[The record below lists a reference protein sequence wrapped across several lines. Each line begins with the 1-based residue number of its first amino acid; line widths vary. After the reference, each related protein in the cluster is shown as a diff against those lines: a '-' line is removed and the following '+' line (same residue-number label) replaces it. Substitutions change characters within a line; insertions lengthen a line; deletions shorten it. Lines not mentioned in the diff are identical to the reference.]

1 MRKRALRIKGA
12 NHSFNQKFTTFTITL
27 NTWQQMLNPILKRN
41 NVQIIG
47 SGPQVMLLAH
57 GFGCDQQS
65 WQFIVDAFTDDYR
78 VVLFDYVG
86 AGKSDLSQYDREKY
100 STLDGYAQDVLDIC
114 EALELSDIIFVG
126 HSVSSMIGL
135 LAAVK
140 SPAYFTKLIFIGPS
154 PRYLNEDGY
163 TGGFERA
170 DLESLFEFMD
180 SNYLGWSHQLA
191 PAIMGNAD
199 KPETG
204 AFLTNSFCATDPEI
218 ARQFARVTFYSDNR
232 DDLPKLTVESLTIQC
247 ADDIIAPLAVGN
259 YMQAN
264 TPGTTLEL
272 LSATG
277 HCPHISAPAETIR
290 TIKNYLSLN

>member
-1 MRKRALRIKGA
+1 
-12 NHSFNQKFTTFTITL
+12 
-27 NTWQQMLNPILKRN
+27 MLNSILKRN
-41 NVQIIG
+41 NVQVIG
-47 SGPQVMLLAH
+47 KGRQVMLFAH

-65 WQFIVDAFTDDYR
+65 WQFVTDAFTEDYQ

-100 STLDGYAQDVLDIC
+100 STLHGYAQDVLDVC
-114 EALELSDIIFVG
+114 EALDLSEVIFVG

-135 LAAVK
+135 LAAIK
-140 SPAYFTKLIFIGPS
+140 SPAYFKKLIFIGPS
-154 PRYLNEDGY
+154 PRYLNDEGY

-170 DLESLFEFMD
+170 DLDSLFDFMD
-180 SNYLGWSHQLA
+180 SNYLGWSSQLA

-199 KPETG
+199 QPELG

-232 DDLPKLTVESLTIQC
+232 EDLSKLTVDSLTLQC
-247 ADDIIAPLAVGN
+247 SDDIIAPLPVGD

-264 TPGTTLEL
+264 TPGTTLKI

-277 HCPHISAPAETIR
+277 HCPHISAPTETISS
-290 TIKNYLSLN
+290 IKSYLSLN